1 MHVAREIGV
10 LTAQTNAKKGDRTND
25 YFLLME
31 AKVTMYPRIHALSGN
46 WEGRGDTAKK
56 TIKVL

>member
-1 MHVAREIGV
+1 M